1 MFDNQYSW
9 SNQKEKKTSD
19 DFRFVLQAAPRIN
32 DSLNKQQLDLNL
44 PTVAFHIFLSVL
56 HFSRSSSV
64 SKPPGRTLCR
74 SHSHR
79 RLDSPPLAFLSLP
92 WKHTNESPPP
102 PLPSSD
108 DQPRSVW
115 TSCSMFRPT
124 SRYWSDWWGYL
135 YMFVLWIVSA
145 WLTSVQS
152 RHPLAVIRPSLC

>member
-64 SKPPGRTLCR
+64 SKPPERTLCR
-74 SHSHR
+74 SHSRR
-79 RLDSPPLAFLSLP
+79 RLDSPPSLS
-92 WKHTNESPPP
+92 
-102 PLPSSD
+102 
-108 DQPRSVW
+108 
-115 TSCSMFRPT
+115 
-124 SRYWSDWWGYL
+124 SRYLGNTQMS
-135 YMFVLWIVSA
+135 
-145 WLTSVQS
+145 
-152 RHPLAVIRPSLC
+152 HPHLLSHPVTISLAPSGHPAACLGPLVGIDQTDGVVFTCLSSGLFWPD